1 MLRIGTY
8 SIIGLLLGSLLTAC
22 SPAQDNTTP
31 AADGTNKEV
40 DTMSANEQA
49 GQEFLA
55 KNATAEG
62 VIVTATGLQYKVINS
77 GSGATPGPT
86 DTVRTHYHGT
96 FIDGRVFDSSVD
108 RGAPLE
114 FPVNG
119 VISGWTEA
127 LQLMQEGDKWQ
138 LFVPPELAYGQRGVG
153 PIPGNTTLVFEVEL
167 IKVL

>member
-1 MLRIGTY
+1 MRHLGAFTLMLFALIG
-8 SIIGLLLGSLLTAC
+8 C
-22 SPAQDNTTP
+22 SPAQESSESQNT
-31 AADGTNKEV
+31 DKG
-40 DTMSANEQA
+40 DTMSNEMNA
-49 GQEFLA
+49 GQAFLA
-55 KNATAEG
+55 ANATKEG
-62 VIVTATGLQYKVINS
+62 VTVTASGLQYRVMSS
-77 GSGATPGPT
+77 GQGATPGPT
-86 DTVRTHYHGT
+86 DVVKTHYHGT
-96 FIDGRVFDSSVD
+96 FIDGRVFDSSVE

-153 PIPGNTTLVFEVEL
+153 PIPGNTTLIFEVEL